1 MAKIES
7 GLEAMMGRV
16 IQKSESVS
24 EFVNCGLGFFFFF
37 FHILVLQCKTT
48 SFCTD
53 NLFKK
58 KMLNDVVL

>member
-24 EFVNCGLGFFFFF
+24 EFVNCGLGFFFFSIYWYCSAKRRRF
-37 FHILVLQCKTT
+37 ALIIY
-48 SFCTD
+48 
-53 NLFKK
+53 FKK
-58 KMLNDVVL
+58 KC

>member
-7 GLEAMMGRV
+7 GLEAMMGRG
-16 IQKSESVS
+16 IQKSESVTVS
-24 EFVNCGLGFFFFF
+24 EFVNCGLGFFFF
-37 FHILVLQCKTT
+37 QCKTT

>member
-24 EFVNCGLGFFFFF
+24 EFVNCGLGFFFS
-37 FHILVLQCKTT
+37 HILVLQCKRRR
-48 SFCTD
+48 FA
-53 NLFKK
+53 LIIYFKK
-58 KMLNDVVL
+58 KC